1 MPERHSMSP
10 EGENFQLPEPGDCA
24 KEFDRLKQAVKK
36 QQDLGRGIVV
46 VRSKVWHG
54 ATLNG

>member
-1 MPERHSMSP
+1 MQGKYSMSP
-10 EGENFQLPEPGDCA
+10 EGENFQLPEPGDYT
-24 KEFDRLKQAVKK
+24 KEFDRLKQVVKK

-54 ATLNG
+54 AS

>member
-1 MPERHSMSP
+1 MPERYSMSP
-10 EGENFQLPEPGDCA
+10 EGENFHLPEPGDYT
-24 KEFDRLKQAVKK
+24 KEFDRLKQVVKK

-46 VRSKVWHG
+46 VSSKVWHG